1 MWWKIAIAVIC
12 GILVLSPIDFSAL
25 HIGVDDIAA
34 FVAMVTSIISAV
46 KSFKLTGSSKKSS
59 DIYNDVSEN

>member
-25 HIGVDDIAA
+25 HFGIDDIGA
-34 FVAMVTSIISAV
+34 FVAMVASIVSAV
-46 KSFKLTGSSKKSS
+46 KSFKPTGSSKKST